1 MIPSSMTAMEIAE
14 PGPPSVLRA
23 TQRSV
28 PVPGPGE
35 VLIRVAAAGV
45 NRADV
50 LQRRGL
56 YPPPAG
62 ASDIPGLEVA
72 GEIVRPGPGVRGMAE
87 GDRVCALLTGGGYAE
102 YVAVPA
108 VQCLPAP
115 ERLTPDEAAALPEA
129 FFTVWLNVF
138 ERARL
143 REGETLLVHGGASGV
158 GTTAILLA
166 RAFGARVLVTAGSER
181 KCTACRE
188 LGADE
193 AINYR
198 EADFV
203 EATRRATGGKG
214 ADVILDMVGGDY
226 IARDLAAAAMEGRI
240 AVIATQGG
248 ARAQLDLGLLL
259 GKRLTVTGSTLRPQP
274 LENKGRLAA
283 ALREKVWPLFG
294 SRGLK
299 PVIHACFPLADAAA
313 AHELMESDQHVG
325 KIILTVEAA
334 AEGVRPLAKSHTG
347 DGARGNPIPGP
358 AAENPPQFAELPY
371 SSVLGL
377 AG

>member
-1 MIPSSMTAMEIAE
+1 MIAVEIAQ
-14 PGPPSVLRA
+14 PGPPEVLRA
-23 TQRSV
+23 AQRKV
-28 PVPGPGE
+28 PEPAVGE
-35 VLIRVAAAGV
+35 LLIRVAAAGV

-72 GEIVRPGPGVRGMAE
+72 GVVVRLDPAVRGIAV
-87 GDRVCALLTGGGYAE
+87 GAPVCALLTGGGYAE

-115 ERLTPDEAAALPEA
+115 EPLTLEEAAALPEA

-143 REGETLLVHGGASGV
+143 REGETLLIHGGASGV

-181 KCTACRE
+181 KCAACRE

-193 AINYR
+193 AFNYR
-198 EADFV
+198 EVDFV
-203 EATRRATGGKG
+203 EATRRATGGRG

-226 IARDLAAAAMEGRI
+226 PGRDLAAASVEGRI

-248 ARAQLDLGLLL
+248 ARAQIDLGLLL

-274 LENKGRLAA
+274 VENKGRLAA
-283 ALREKVWPLFG
+283 TLREKVWPLFG
-294 SRGLK
+294 SRRLK
-299 PVIHACFPLADAAA
+299 PVIHARFPLGDAAG
-313 AHELMESDQHVG
+313 AHRLMESDVHIG
-325 KIILTVEAA
+325 KIILTV
-334 AEGVRPLAKSHTG
+334 
-347 DGARGNPIPGP
+347 
-358 AAENPPQFAELPY
+358 
-371 SSVLGL
+371 
-377 AG
+377 